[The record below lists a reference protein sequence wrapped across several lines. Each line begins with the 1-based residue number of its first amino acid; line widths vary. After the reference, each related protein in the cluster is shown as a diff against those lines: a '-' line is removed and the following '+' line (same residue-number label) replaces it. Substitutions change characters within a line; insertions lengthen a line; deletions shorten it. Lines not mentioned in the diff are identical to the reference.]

1 MHTVAEVEVKR
12 HDHVFGIVTPAR
24 TYYVSAES
32 RADML
37 DWVRKIDNARVEAER
52 AGSEE
57 QTQISPAKDEGDTPQ
72 GAAVPESSTSAASSQ
87 PIAMAKRRSVGQS
100 GGGAGSYTS
109 SSTMSGEVLSSSL
122 ESSSAVPPSP
132 LLDSNSLASPR
143 DEMSGF
149 RLAGAPRRQLSRRRE
164 GSAGG
169 GNTSSGG
176 ESASYFPN
184 PGRAQAPGL
193 LRSPTGGLASSS
205 EDEDDEELE
214 PATPLVGEAPPEA
227 LAMRP
232 AKRIDL
238 TQIDPQKVVMS
249 GYLTKQ
255 GKRKVWRKRYFTLIS
270 SRLIYS
276 HSHMV
281 HRTGREHG

>member
-12 HDHVFGIVTPAR
+12 HEHVFGIVTPAR
-24 TYYVSAES
+24 TYYVSADS

-37 DWVRKIDNARVEAER
+37 DWVRKIDNARIEAER

-57 QTQISPAKDEGDTPQ
+57 QTQISPAKDDDDTPQ
-72 GAAVPESSTSAASSQ
+72 GEAAPGSSTSASQ
-87 PIAMAKRRSVGQS
+87 PIAMGKRLSGGQY
-100 GGGAGSYTS
+100 GGGASSYAS
-109 SSTMSGEVLSSSL
+109 SSAMSGEVLSSSL

-132 LLDSNSLASPR
+132 LLDSSSLASPR
-143 DEMSGF
+143 DEVAGF

-176 ESASYFPN
+176 ESASYFPSHSR
-184 PGRAQAPGL
+184 PQAPGL

-205 EDEDDEELE
+205 EDEDDDELE
-214 PATPLVGEAPPEA
+214 PATPVIGEAPPEA

-238 TQIDPQKVVMS
+238 SQIDPQKVVMS

-281 HRTGREHG
+281 RRAISGRS